1 MRALYVGA
9 GCDTRPLPVLSSM
22 SLLVCAD
29 SQPFSEFG
37 TRRCR
42 GEAWGCACT
51 PASAEHCYSRP
62 LFSLHLDN
70 AMHRAHA
77 PLMRVRGHERRYG
90 DRVVYLTNTAIP
102 EHVDA
107 LRPHAPFDALVVAGH
122 HPHASVLPLLSSVST
137 LVGFHGTSFA
147 ADDDEDTVVGR
158 CHRGWDVPFVSF
170 VYVACDGARRRTDCW
185 RDFLRSTTEDL

>member
-1 MRALYVGA
+1 MAQPGFGKSPSEVLRCGSQKVPPAVGA
-9 GCDTRPLPVLSSM
+9 APRAIARHVHKADKGYVPTAVTTANNGVLVVVRCERGAVESHEG
-22 SLLVCAD
+22 AD
-29 SQPFSEFG
+29 GREQG
-37 TRRCR
+37 Q
-42 GEAWGCACT
+42 
-51 PASAEHCYSRP
+51 
-62 LFSLHLDN
+62 
-70 AMHRAHA
+70 HR
-77 PLMRVRGHERRYG
+77 RVRM
-90 DRVVYLTNTAIP
+90 
-102 EHVDA
+102 
-107 LRPHAPFDALVVAGH
+107 VAGH